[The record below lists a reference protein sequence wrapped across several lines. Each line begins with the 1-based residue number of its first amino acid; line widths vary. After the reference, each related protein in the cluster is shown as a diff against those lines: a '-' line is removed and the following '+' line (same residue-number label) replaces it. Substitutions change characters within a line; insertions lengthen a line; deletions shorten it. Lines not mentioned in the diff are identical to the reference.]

1 MRRKAQRS
9 RKASKK
15 KPFRT
20 VLLSALVVCVA
31 AGVYF
36 LTKPLIEG
44 NRSSDKSPL
53 FEIYSSK
60 NFEVRLQYLD
70 RAIYAGLLELGVSV
84 DDVEFQSVYRK
95 YSKDLHWNFAVL
107 EIRPPKFPSKADIQ
121 TILDRHLSRQ
131 VSGATF
137 QIASDGRYPVILH
150 VSLDQHPTHRLL
162 FLKELKRVLPP
173 SALKKLPKVS
183 LILDDVGYDKRLAL
197 DFLSLD
203 ASITVSI
210 FPFSPYKKKIASIAH
225 KKGRDVMLHL
235 PMEPLEYPKVDPGKG
250 VLLTSMDMDTLLA
263 QLEANLDEI
272 PYIVGVNNHMGSK
285 FTADPERMEYVFARL
300 KERDLFF
307 VDSRTTTR
315 TCARRVARNVK
326 LKFAER
332 QVFLDHFEDASF
344 IRAQIKQ
351 LASIA
356 RSRGSAIGI
365 IHPHRLTYLILKAE
379 LSNLKKEV
387 EIVPVSQLVN

>member
-15 KPFRT
+15 KSFRT
-20 VLLSALVVCVA
+20 ILFFALGVCVA
-31 AGVYF
+31 AGAYF
-36 LTKPLIEG
+36 FAKPLFEG
-44 NRSSDKSPL
+44 DRFPQKSPL
-53 FEIYSSK
+53 FEIYPSK
-60 NFEVRLQYLD
+60 NFEARLQYLD

-84 DDVEFQSVYRK
+84 DDVAFQSVYQK

-107 EIRPPKFPSKADIQ
+107 EIRPPKFPSKADIK
-121 TILDRHLSRQ
+121 TILDRYLSKQ
-131 VSGATF
+131 ISGATY
-137 QIASDGRYPVILH
+137 QIASDGRYPIVLH

-173 SALKKLPKVS
+173 PVLKALPKVAI
-183 LILDDVGYDKRLAL
+183 ILDDVGYDKRLAL

-210 FPFSPYKKKIASIAH
+210 FPFSPYKKKISSVAH

-235 PMEPLEYPKVDPGKG
+235 PMEPLEYPKVNPGEG
-250 VLLTSMDMDTLLA
+250 VLLTSMDMDALLA
-263 QLEANLDEI
+263 QLEVNLDEI

-285 FTADPERMEYVFARL
+285 FTADPERMEYVFKL
-300 KERDLFF
+300 LRDRGLFF

-315 TCARRVARNVK
+315 TCARRVARSIK

-332 QVFLDHFEDASF
+332 QVFLDHLQEESF
-344 IRAQIKQ
+344 IRRQIKQ

-365 IHPHRLTYLILKAE
+365 IHPHRLTYRILKAE
-379 LSNLKKEV
+379 LANLKKDV
-387 EIVPVSQLVN
+387 EIVPVSQLVH

>member
-1 MRRKAQRS
+1 
-9 RKASKK
+9 
-15 KPFRT
+15 
-20 VLLSALVVCVA
+20 VA

-36 LTKPLIEG
+36 FARGLIEG
-44 NRSSDKSPL
+44 NGSPYKSPL
-53 FEIYSSK
+53 FEIYPSK

-107 EIRPPKFPSKADIQ
+107 EIRPPKFPSKADIK
-121 TILDRHLSRQ
+121 TILDRYLSRQ
-131 VSGATF
+131 VAGATY

-173 SALKKLPKVS
+173 PVLKELPKVS
-183 LILDDVGYDKRLAL
+183 IILDDVGYDKRLAL

-235 PMEPLEYPKVDPGKG
+235 PMEPLEYPKVNPGEG
-250 VLLTSMDMDTLLA
+250 VLLTSMDIDALLA
-263 QLEANLDEI
+263 QLEANLDDI

-285 FTADPERMEYVFARL
+285 FTADRDRMKSVFEQL

-315 TCARRVARNVK
+315 TCARQVAGDIE

-332 QVFLDHFEDASF
+332 QVFLDHFEDESF

-365 IHPHRLTYLILKAE
+365 IHPHRLTYRILKAE